1 VPNAKDLVE
10 ELDNL
15 AVLVVGPAGTGKS
28 VFASSAPTPA
38 YVLDTGKE
46 MLSYRG
52 LDFDY
57 DTFPKEGKSWAKMIR
72 AVNSL
77 AKGIVPF
84 SDKPAHKD
92 PKTGIVTPAVKGV
105 EKVYKTVIIDNLS
118 GATDIAMLR
127 AMEIDRNRDP
137 VGGPLWNVH
146 YKMVANLVEDLIRL
160 LLEIPGNKIATAH
173 TSTTKDD
180 LTGRILAEPRLQGRL
195 SDVAPQ
201 WFDEVLYGTPRV
213 GPGGRAE
220 YMLQTVNTGF
230 YKARSRIS
238 GKARKLPDYI
248 PNEWDYLTLKKRY
261 DPTGATKNVGATT
274 KPPTKPP
281 AT

>member
-1 VPNAKDLVE
+1 MPSAKDLKNK
-10 ELDNL
+10 LDSMS
-15 AVLVVGPAGTGKS
+15 VLLVGPAGAGKS
-28 VFASSAPTPA
+28 VMCSTAPTPG

-46 MLSYRG
+46 ILSYRG

-57 DTFPKEGKSWAKMIR
+57 DTFPKEGKSWARIIS

-77 AKGIVPF
+77 RKGVIPF
-84 SDKPAHKD
+84 TGTPASKD
-92 PKTGIVTPAVKGV
+92 PKTGSIIIATEGTP
-105 EKVYKTVIIDNLS
+105 KVYKTVIIDNLS

-137 VGGPLWNVH
+137 VGGPMWNIH

-160 LLEIPGNKIATAH
+160 FLEIPGNRIATAH
-173 TSTTKDD
+173 IEKSKDD

-201 WFDEVLYGTPRV
+201 WFDEVLYGTPRI
-213 GPGGRAE
+213 GKGGQAE
-220 YMLQTVNTGF
+220 YMMQTVNTGF

-238 GKARKLPDYI
+238 GKERLLPDFI
-248 PNEWDYLTLKKRY
+248 PNDWDYLTLKKKY
-261 DPTGATKNVGATT
+261 DS
-274 KPPTKPP
+274 PP
-281 AT
+281 ATPAKK

>member
-1 VPNAKDLVE
+1 MPSAKDLKNQ
-10 ELDNL
+10 LDSIS
-15 AVLVVGPAGTGKS
+15 VLLVGPAGAGKS
-28 VFASSAPTPA
+28 VMCASAPTPG

-46 MLSYRG
+46 ILSYRG

-57 DTFPKEGKSWAKMIR
+57 DTFPKEGKSWARIIR
-72 AVNSL
+72 AVNAL
-77 AKGIVPF
+77 QKGIVPF
-84 SDKPAHKD
+84 SDVPAHKSEAD
-92 PKTGIVTPAVKGV
+92 PTGKTVIPATKGI

-137 VGGPLWNVH
+137 VGGPMWNIH

-160 LLEIPGNKIATAH
+160 FLEVPGNRIATAH
-173 TSTTKDD
+173 IEKSKDD

-201 WFDEVLYGTPRV
+201 WFDEVLYGTPRI
-213 GPGGRAE
+213 GKGGQAE
-220 YMLQTVNTGF
+220 YMMQTVNTGF

-238 GKARKLPDYI
+238 GKERLLPDFI
-248 PNEWDYLTLKKRY
+248 PNDWDYLTMKKKY
-261 DPTGATKNVGATT
+261 EAP
-274 KPPTKPP
+274 PP
-281 AT
+281 APAKK